1 MTQVVRVQSDG
12 GVGIL
17 FDINQPAIFCQTND
31 PRFPLDISSGLAAT
45 LAALLAEGAT
55 LIHMEQDTNRAFT
68 HTIINDQVI
77 YQDGI
82 SDPVFNLIMAS
93 QAELVAA
100 FAPE

>member
-12 GVGIL
+12 SVAIL
-17 FDINQPAIFCQTND
+17 FDQNQPAIFCQTND
-31 PRFPLDISSGLAAT
+31 PRFPPDISSGLAAT

-55 LIHMEQDTNRAFT
+55 LIHMEQDATRSFT
-68 HTIINDQVI
+68 HTIISDVVF

-93 QAELVAA
+93 QAELLAA
-100 FAPE
+100 FSPE